1 MSLIEFSIR
10 WAMSQEYLD
19 GLVIGVESGPQLM
32 EIVDIFKKGA
42 LAKNILNS
50 VDKINLDEES
60 MIDPRSWEF
69 I

>member
-1 MSLIEFSIR
+1 
-10 WAMSQEYLD
+10 MSQEYLD
-19 GLVIGVESGPQLM
+19 GLVIGVESGPQLI

-42 LAKNILNS
+42 LAKDILNS
-50 VDKINLDEES
+50 ADKINLDEES